1 MATNLISVISQALSA
16 AITTRIASSLGL
28 SESQVRKAVDAAVPA
43 LLGTLISLVSKPQ
56 GAAKLHDF
64 VAKQE
69 PGALSNLANVIGET
83 GQKAFIDKGTSA
95 LNSLLGK
102 DTALALGGA
111 LAQYSGI
118 GESNSK
124 SLLGLLTP
132 AVLGV
137 LGQEQRDQGLDTSG
151 LARLLTSQ
159 KDTVVAALPPGFSKY
174 FGAIGV
180 LDDVTTATGPV
191 TRQGASRGYPAREP
205 PSVWPWLVGA
215 VAVFAIGA
223 LASHFLSGGHGQV
236 AETTPQKV
244 EAPYAGFL
252 AKLRGVK
259 AGDADVGELAISAV
273 NDLYASLS
281 DIKDAATAQAALSG
295 VNKASSEF
303 DQLTGILGQLQPDA
317 HKLLADTIASI
328 RPNIT
333 ALMDKVLA
341 IPGVAAIAKPA
352 IDAVNV
358 KLDALVAT

>member
-1 MATNLISVISQALSA
+1 MATNLISVISQVLSA
-16 AITTRIASSLGL
+16 AITTRIASALGL
-28 SESQVRKAVDAAVPA
+28 SEAQIRKAVDAAVPA
-43 LLGTLISLVSKPQ
+43 LLGALISLVSKPQ
-56 GAAKLHDF
+56 GAAKIYDI

-69 PGALSNLANVIGET
+69 PGALSDLAKAIGET
-83 GQKAFIDKGTSA
+83 GQKAFIDKGATA

-102 DTALALGGA
+102 STALALGGA

-118 GESNSK
+118 GESNAK
-124 SLLGLLTP
+124 SLLGLLAP

-137 LGQEQRDQGLDTSG
+137 LGQEQRDQGLDPSG

-159 KDTVVAALPPGFSKY
+159 KDNVVTALPPGFSKH
-174 FGAIGV
+174 FGAIGA

-191 TRQGASRGYPAREP
+191 SREGASRGYPAREP
-205 PSVWPWLVGA
+205 PSVWPWLLGA

-223 LASHFLSGGHGQV
+223 LASNFLSGRQGQV
-236 AETTPQKV
+236 AETAPPKV

-259 AGDADVGELAISAV
+259 AGDADVGELATSAV

-281 DIKDAATAQAALSG
+281 GIKDAATAQAALSG
-295 VNKASSEF
+295 LNKASSEF
-303 DQLTGILGQLQPDA
+303 DQLTGLLHQLPPNA
-317 HKLLADTIASI
+317 RKLLADTIVSI

-333 ALMDKVLA
+333 DLMDRVLA

-358 KLDALVAT
+358 KLDTLVAT

>member
-1 MATNLISVISQALSA
+1 MATNFISVISQALSA
-16 AITTRIASSLGL
+16 GITTRIASALGL

-43 LLGTLISLVSKPQ
+43 LLGALISLVSKPQ

-69 PGALSNLANVIGET
+69 PGMLSNLVNVVGET

-95 LNSLLGK
+95 LNSLLGE

-124 SLLGLLTP
+124 SLLGFLAP

-137 LGQEQRDQGLDTSG
+137 LGKEQRDLGLDTSG

-159 KDTVVAALPPGFSKY
+159 KETVVAALPPGFSKY

-180 LDDVTTATGPV
+180 LDDVTTATGPGSRDGV
-191 TRQGASRGYPAREP
+191 SRGYPARQP
-205 PSVWPWLVGA
+205 PSVWPWLIGA

-223 LASHFLSGGHGQV
+223 LASHFLSGRHGQV
-236 AETTPQKV
+236 AETTQKV
-244 EAPYAGFL
+244 EAPYAGLL

-259 AGDADVGELAISAV
+259 AGDANVGELATSAV

-281 DIKDAATAQAALSG
+281 GIKDAATAQTALSG
-295 VNKASSEF
+295 LNKASSEF
-303 DQLTGILGQLQPDA
+303 DQLTGLLGQLPPDA
-317 HKLLADTIASI
+317 HKLLTDTIASI

-341 IPGVAAIAKPA
+341 IPGVASIVKPA
-352 IDAVNV
+352 IDAINV

>member
-16 AITTRIASSLGL
+16 TITTRIASALGL
-28 SESQVRKAVDAAVPA
+28 GEAQVRKAVDATVPA
-43 LLGTLISLVSKPQ
+43 LLGALISLVSKPQ
-56 GAAKLHDF
+56 GAAKLQDF

-124 SLLGLLTP
+124 SLLGLLAP

-137 LGQEQRDQGLDTSG
+137 LGQEQRNQGLDTSG

-180 LDDVTTATGPV
+180 LDDVTTATGAV
-191 TRQGASRGYPAREP
+191 SHEGASPGPAREP
-205 PSVWPWLVGA
+205 PSVWPWLIGA

-223 LASHFLSGGHGQV
+223 LASHFLSGRHGQV

-259 AGDADVGELAISAV
+259 AGDADVGELATSAV
-273 NDLYASLS
+273 NDLYVSLS
-281 DIKDAATAQAALSG
+281 GIKDATTTQAALSG
-295 VNKASSEF
+295 LNKASSEF
-303 DQLTGILGQLQPDA
+303 DQLTGLLGQLPPDA

-333 ALMDKVLA
+333 ALMNKVLA
-341 IPGVAAIAKPA
+341 IPGVAVIAKPA
-352 IDAVNV
+352 IDAVDL